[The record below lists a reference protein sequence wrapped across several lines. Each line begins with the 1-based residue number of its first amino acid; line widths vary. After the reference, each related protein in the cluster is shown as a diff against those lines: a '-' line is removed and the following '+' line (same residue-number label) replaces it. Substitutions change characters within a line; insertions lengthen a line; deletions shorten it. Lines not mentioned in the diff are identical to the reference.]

1 MDLKG
6 YEQEKF
12 AIADII
18 RSAQAIDTKDDAL
31 RSECRDLL
39 TRLAEDRF
47 NLLVVGRF
55 IYNPVK
61 LSSKLFA
68 C

>member
-1 MDLKG
+1 MNLKE
-6 YEQEKF
+6 YEQAKF
-12 AIADII
+12 VITDII

-31 RSECRDLL
+31 HAGCRDLL

-55 IYNPVK
+55 SRGKSTLMNA
-61 LSSKLFA
+61 L
-68 C
+68 